1 MRTRYSWVFRAMVF
15 ATGSILLASTPYARA
30 AHQTNAAVKLTS
42 PATRNLKQMEALRE
56 EVRHQLVTLPYYSV
70 FDWLEAEVKPDGTV
84 TLTGDVTRP
93 SLRADATSWV
103 KSLESATSVVDN
115 IEVLPPSTMDD
126 QLRIALYRSIY
137 SFNSPLFRYATQS
150 VPAIHIIVKNG
161 NVTLKGIVANQ
172 GDSDVANLAANRV
185 SGIFSVRNEL
195 QVEGRTDERMSK
207 R

>member
-1 MRTRYSWVFRAMVF
+1 MRTRCSWALCALVF

-30 AHQTNAAVKLTS
+30 AQPTKPAVKIAS
-42 PATRNLKQMEALRE
+42 PASRNLKQMEALRE
-56 EVRHQLVTLPYYSV
+56 EVRHQLVTLPYYSA
-70 FDWLEAEVKPDGTV
+70 FDWLQAEVKPDGTV
-84 TLTGDVTRP
+84 ILMGDVTRP
-93 SLRADATSWV
+93 SLKADATSRV

-115 IEVLPPSTMDD
+115 IEVLPLSTMDD

-150 VPAIHIIVKNG
+150 VPPIHIIVKNG

-172 GDSDVANLAANRV
+172 GDSDLANLAANRG
-185 SGIFSVRNEL
+185 SGIFTVRNEL
-195 QVEGRTDERMSK
+195 QIEGRTDERISK